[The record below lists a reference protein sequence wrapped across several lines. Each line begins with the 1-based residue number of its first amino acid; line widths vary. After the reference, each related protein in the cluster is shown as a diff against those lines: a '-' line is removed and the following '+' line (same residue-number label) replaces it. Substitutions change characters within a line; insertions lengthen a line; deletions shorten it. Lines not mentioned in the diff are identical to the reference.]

1 MTTGRAP
8 EPEIRNVG
16 AAARASA
23 VDTIVLA
30 FGADPILRW
39 AYPDANRYLAHF
51 PEFIGHFGGRA
62 FEHDTADATPE
73 LEGVALWLPPGVHS
87 NDEGLIAL
95 MRRSMDES
103 VLRDAFAV
111 LDQMDA
117 HHPEEDHWYLPLIG
131 VDPARQGRGLGDA
144 LMRHAIAR
152 CDRDSKLAYLEST
165 NRANVS
171 LYERHGFELL
181 GTIQVGS
188 SPPMF
193 PMLRR
198 PRT

>member
-8 EPEIRNVG
+8 EPEIHSVG
-16 AAARASA
+16 ATARASA

-39 AYPDANRYLAHF
+39 AYPDPHRYLAHF
-51 PEFIGHFGGRA
+51 PEFVDCYGGRA

-73 LEGVALWLPPGVHS
+73 LEGVALWLPPGVQS
-87 NDEGLIAL
+87 DDERLLAL
-95 MRRSMDES
+95 WRRSMDEA
-103 VLRDAFAV
+103 VRRDALAV
-111 LDQMDA
+111 LDQMER
-117 HHPEEDHWYLPLIG
+117 HHPDEAHWYLSLIG
-131 VDPARQGRGLGDA
+131 VDPAHQGRGLGDA
-144 LMRHAIAR
+144 LMRHALAR
-152 CDRDSKLAYLEST
+152 CDRDSQLAYLEST
-165 NRANVS
+165 NRANIP